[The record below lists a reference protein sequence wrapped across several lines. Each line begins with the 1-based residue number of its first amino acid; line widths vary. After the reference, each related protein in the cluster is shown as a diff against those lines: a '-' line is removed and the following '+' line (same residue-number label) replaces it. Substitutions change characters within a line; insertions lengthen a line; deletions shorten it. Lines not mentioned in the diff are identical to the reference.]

1 MYEVLI
7 QCFQKQM
14 EISTL
19 RIMEYWPAQKPGDLQ
34 MDFSNLQKKSI
45 SLSVCYIKNI
55 FRPLLSIKNPLCTI
69 IKANSIDSNF
79 TLHDEWVCCSV
90 YSLHWLCFWF
100 NLLVWIRKFKWLFVR
115 LIVWK
120 NKFPHDKFRR
130 LLPHCAFV
138 SVVTYLCDLS
148 IAVELWE
155 WASKCVTG
163 LSESIF
169 VQSEVAGRGA
179 SSACNTHV
187 TFSFSTLWEQHRP
200 VYSGGSHTLL
210 TPSVT

>member
-1 MYEVLI
+1 
-7 QCFQKQM
+7 
-14 EISTL
+14 
-19 RIMEYWPAQKPGDLQ
+19 MEYWPAQKPGDLQ

-120 NKFPHDKFRR
+120 IHSHTTN
-130 LLPHCAFV
+130 FV
-138 SVVTYLCDLS
+138 DFCHIVHLCDLS

-187 TFSFSTLWEQHRP
+187 TFSFSTLWELHRP

>member
-55 FRPLLSIKNPLCTI
+55 FRPLLSIKKPLCTI

-115 LIVWK
+115 LFEKYIPTRQISSTFATLCICISCYLFVWPK
-120 NKFPHDKFRR
+120 Y
-130 LLPHCAFV
+130 C
-138 SVVTYLCDLS
+138 S
-148 IAVELWE
+148 
-155 WASKCVTG
+155 
-163 LSESIF
+163 
-169 VQSEVAGRGA
+169 GA
-179 SSACNTHV
+179 
-187 TFSFSTLWEQHRP
+187 LRM
-200 VYSGGSHTLL
+200 GK
-210 TPSVT
+210 

>member
-120 NKFPHDKFRR
+120 IPTRQISSTFAT
-130 LLPHCAFV
+130 LCICISCYLFV
-138 SVVTYLCDLS
+138 WPKYFS
-148 IAVELWE
+148 
-155 WASKCVTG
+155 
-163 LSESIF
+163 
-169 VQSEVAGRGA
+169 GA
-179 SSACNTHV
+179 
-187 TFSFSTLWEQHRP
+187 LRM
-200 VYSGGSHTLL
+200 GK
-210 TPSVT
+210 

>member
-90 YSLHWLCFWF
+90 YSLHWLSFWF
-100 NLLVWIRKFKWLFVR
+100 NLLVWICKFKWLFVR

-120 NKFPHDKFRR
+120 INSHTTNFVDFCHIVHLYQLVNVYRQT
-130 LLPHCAFV
+130 LL
-138 SVVTYLCDLS
+138 L
-148 IAVELWE
+148 I
-155 WASKCVTG
+155 CVT
-163 LSESIF
+163 
-169 VQSEVAGRGA
+169 
-179 SSACNTHV
+179 
-187 TFSFSTLWEQHRP
+187 
-200 VYSGGSHTLL
+200 
-210 TPSVT
+210 